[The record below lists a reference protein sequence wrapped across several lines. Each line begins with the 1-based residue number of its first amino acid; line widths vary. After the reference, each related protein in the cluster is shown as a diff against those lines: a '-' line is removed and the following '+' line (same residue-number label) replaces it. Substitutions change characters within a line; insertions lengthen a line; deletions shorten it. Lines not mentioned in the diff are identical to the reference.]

1 MNKNIG
7 SRYYYEKDLVRN
19 VQDVG
24 RGRPSLKRASMFCSS
39 FDDQPLQDNQNL
51 TDRPNVRHFE
61 VGFGTRA
68 GVG

>member
-19 VQDVG
+19 VQPVG
-24 RGRPSLKRASMFCSS
+24 GGVSYSKRSS
-39 FDDQPLQDNQNL
+39 TTKFVRLISHSRIKDLS
-51 TDRPNVRHFE
+51 DRQNVRHFE